1 MDSVKPKFQGLS
13 MAIDGFNSRVSSSG
27 FGRFFRL
34 EGSGH
39 VRYLASFCHIPCSVL
54 LTASLAQGDP
64 WLIAIQ

>member
-13 MAIDGFNSRVSSSG
+13 MALDGFNSRVSSSG

-39 VRYLASFCHIPCSVL
+39 VRYLTPFCHFACSIL
-54 LTASLAQGDP
+54 LTASLAQRDP
-64 WLIAIQ
+64 WLIAVQ